1 MNENSDNVR
10 FFRKFSDFFRELLK
24 NILENEGLKKYGA
37 NTLWLF
43 LEQFLRLVLSTL
55 IGIWVIRYLQP
66 ENYGALSYVVAFNQ
80 IAYTFSRFGLDGL
93 VVREI
98 IRNESVQF
106 KILGTSFWIRFLGS
120 FLIFLLFIPV
130 SYFVSTDFEL
140 FLFITLLN
148 FGLMLQS
155 FDVVDFYYLSK
166 VQAKYISIRKLIQLF
181 LISIFKIYLILAKA
195 NLFWF
200 VFSYFLDSV
209 SLALFSLMIY
219 KSQKLPSF
227 FKFSLFDVKIV
238 KSIMKDAFPLF
249 LASVL
254 NIIQAKVDQ
263 IMILKFLSKE
273 ELGYYSSAMRL
284 IEFFGFI
291 PMVVYWS
298 FYTSVERTKVYAK
311 EKFEGRLRDLYRL
324 MTIAFIFTGLPIFFF
339 GKKIILF
346 LYGSTYEPA
355 GILLSLMS
363 FRLFFTYFGPI
374 IGIYLLTE
382 NLVWLSSFSTFLGVV
397 FTILFNTI
405 LIPTYGAIGAIISYI
420 VPLTIIV
427 FFFGI
432 IFPKM
437 RYNTKIML
445 WGIITF
451 FKFESLKNKD

>member
-1 MNENSDNVR
+1 MNGNSDNVR

-120 FLIFLLFIPV
+120 FLIFLLFIPI

-195 NLFWF
+195 DLFWF

-238 KSIMKDAFPLF
+238 RSIMKDAFPLF
-249 LASVL
+249 LASAL

-339 GKKIILF
+339 GKKITLF

>member
-1 MNENSDNVR
+1 
-10 FFRKFSDFFRELLK
+10 
-24 NILENEGLKKYGA
+24 
-37 NTLWLF
+37 
-43 LEQFLRLVLSTL
+43 
-55 IGIWVIRYLQP
+55 
-66 ENYGALSYVVAFNQ
+66 
-80 IAYTFSRFGLDGL
+80 
-93 VVREI
+93 
-98 IRNESVQF
+98 
-106 KILGTSFWIRFLGS
+106 
-120 FLIFLLFIPV
+120 
-130 SYFVSTDFEL
+130 
-140 FLFITLLN
+140 
-148 FGLMLQS
+148 
-155 FDVVDFYYLSK
+155 
-166 VQAKYISIRKLIQLF
+166 
-181 LISIFKIYLILAKA
+181 
-195 NLFWF
+195 
-200 VFSYFLDSV
+200 
-209 SLALFSLMIY
+209 
-219 KSQKLPSF
+219 
-227 FKFSLFDVKIV
+227 
-238 KSIMKDAFPLF
+238 
-249 LASVL
+249 
-254 NIIQAKVDQ
+254 
-263 IMILKFLSKE
+263 
-273 ELGYYSSAMRL
+273 
-284 IEFFGFI
+284 
-291 PMVVYWS
+291 MVVYWS